1 MIWDDLS
8 SRFVT
13 HVFNDWGT
21 NLGFML
27 IRIWHIK
34 ITHFLQAVRKGKM
47 LQPHVCLFSHFTA
60 VFLSELQLWL
70 CHTSPGKKNT
80 CLKLFKRIKLP
91 DTESSAVLL
100 GGSTPAK
107 RLYFYSPSCLTHS
120 SIFNLFLSY
129 SLRSLSPAPPLPPS
143 HSLPLPLFLPSHY
156 HSLVTRPG
164 LVLTVLVSIRG
175 LPPGCGP
182 GCVWSNRTE
191 ICSHFSLCVPPP
203 TGFSSKRLSTW
214 CWVPFTKAHNH
225 LLTFN

>member
-1 MIWDDLS
+1 MFVS
-8 SRFVT
+8 SAT
-13 HVFNDWGT
+13 S
-21 NLGFML
+21 
-27 IRIWHIK
+27 
-34 ITHFLQAVRKGKM
+34 
-47 LQPHVCLFSHFTA
+47 LQPFSG
-60 VFLSELQLWL
+60 ELQLWL

-100 GGSTPAK
+100 GGSAPAK

-120 SIFNLFLSY
+120 SIFNLFLLY

-156 HSLVTRPG
+156 HSLVTQPG

-191 ICSHFSLCVPPP
+191 ICSHFSLCVPTP

-214 CWVPFTKAHNH
+214 CWVPFMKAHNH